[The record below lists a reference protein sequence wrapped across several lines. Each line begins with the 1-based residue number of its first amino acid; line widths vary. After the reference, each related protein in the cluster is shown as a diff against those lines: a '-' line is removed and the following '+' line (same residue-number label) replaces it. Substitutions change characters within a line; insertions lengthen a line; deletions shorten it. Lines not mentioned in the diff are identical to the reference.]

1 MVLDSYYGDKTWSPD
16 YLYDETIVDP
26 THGQIRFIPDDP
38 VIPAFQFEAYGVNFK
53 EQQAKWEYYETGA
66 GVRAIRKQ
74 CDNYAELS
82 FSVLVSDD
90 LIDAYMYDGEPRM
103 SLDTNPQF
111 IQYRANFFSEFRG
124 VKGWVV
130 SEMFPN
136 FVGVIEAIE
145 YDIDEGTTDAVYK
158 VEMRQ
163 IGTGWDYDFARLI
176 KTNLLTAKTTKL
188 TNTVNIQDTT
198 DTLLAISPVNFN
210 GTNYEEILQKAIE
223 DAKKKAIEKA
233 TEKEKA
239 VAKAV
244 SVAKTSATTSNN
256 QALRDFMSATK
267 G

>member
-1 MVLDSYYGDKTWSPD
+1 MVLESYFGDKAWSPD
-16 YLYDETIVDP
+16 YLFDETIVEP

-38 VIPAFQFEAYGVNFK
+38 VIPAFQFEAYGITFK

-66 GVRAIRKQ
+66 GVRGIRKQ

-90 LIDAYMYDGEPRM
+90 LIDAYIYDGEPRM
-103 SLDTNPQF
+103 PLDTEQQF

-124 VKGWVV
+124 VKGWII

-136 FVGVIEAIE
+136 FVGVIDKIE

-158 VEMRQ
+158 IEIKQ

-176 KTNLLTAKTTKL
+176 KTNLLTNKKTKL
-188 TNTVNIQDTT
+188 TATVNVRDVE
-198 DTLLAISPVNFN
+198 DTLLAISPLNFN
-210 GTNYEEILQKAIE
+210 GTNYEEILQKVINE
-223 DAKKKAIEKA
+223 AKKNTINQANKQEEAIAKAI
-233 TEKEKA
+233 
-239 VAKAV
+239 
-244 SVAKTSATTSNN
+244 SVAKTSAGQSTG
-256 QALRDFMSATK
+256 QALRNFMTAQK